1 MLRMAGFA
9 LALVSPAM
17 AVADAP
23 SAPAAAA
30 LAAAQLDDATS
41 DIGCVVRLMV
51 FAERSKENLAS
62 TSDPAEQAQVRNNIS
77 LTNRGFAYFVAK
89 LGDSPQAP
97 DFRSRAERAFE
108 ALRGLS
114 GEVMVEQAT
123 GCVKIWQKSEKALIA
138 KFREKP

>member
-9 LALVSPAM
+9 LALVSPAV

-23 SAPAAAA
+23 SAPAAV
-30 LAAAQLDDATS
+30 AAAQVDNATS

-51 FAERSKENLAS
+51 FAERSKEMLAS

-89 LGDSPQAP
+89 LGDSAQAP

-114 GEVMVEQAT
+114 GEVMVQQAT
-123 GCVKIWQKSEKALIA
+123 GCVKIWQKSENALIA